1 MQLQHDFNSLKSF
14 LVGRLQLALPGQ
26 QAQLRMVPPY
36 RSVHLPESGF
46 KKSSVCVLIKSINN
60 DPHIVMI
67 ERTDDGKVHSG
78 QIAFPGGK
86 MEADETINQT
96 ALRELEEETGISS
109 AFPEIAGSLTPLY
122 IPPSNFMVYP
132 IVSFLSTES
141 EFSPNISEVKCILE
155 IPLSSFFE
163 PGIIDVHAKHTS
175 VRGLVTSPAY
185 RVGGV
190 VIWGASAMILSEFLA
205 LFEKN

>member
-1 MQLQHDFNSLKSF
+1 MQLQHDFKSLKNF
-14 LVGRLQLALPGQ
+14 LVDRMQLPLPGQ

-36 RSVHLPESGF
+36 RSIHLPETGF
-46 KKSSVCVLIKSINN
+46 KKSSVCLLIKSKNN

-86 MEADETINQT
+86 METDETIYQT
-96 ALRELEEETGISS
+96 ALRELEEETGLSS
-109 AFPEIAGSLTPLY
+109 AIPEIAGSLTPLY

-132 IVSFLSTES
+132 VVGFLNSDL
-141 EFSPNISEVKCILE
+141 EFSPNISEVKRILE
-155 IPLSSFFE
+155 IPLSSFFVPE
-163 PGIIDVHAKHTS
+163 IIDAHAKHTS
-175 VRGLVTSPAY
+175 VRGIVTSPAY
-185 RVGGV
+185 CVGGV

-205 LFEKN
+205 LFEKS